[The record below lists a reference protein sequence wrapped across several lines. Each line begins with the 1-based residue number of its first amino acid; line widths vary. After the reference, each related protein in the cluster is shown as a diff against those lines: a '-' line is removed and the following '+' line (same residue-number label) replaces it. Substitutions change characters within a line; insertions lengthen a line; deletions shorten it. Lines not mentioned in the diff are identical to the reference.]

1 MFAIWRQVSGSPS
14 ENETGCTKIHL
25 RDRSAFIPQNQPTGV
40 KLKRRVRH
48 NIFKSKKFHILPT
61 LITHMIS
68 QQQCQNAKILLVD
81 DQMTNI
87 LLLESILQ
95 NAGYTKIYST
105 QDPSQVVSLVKE
117 LNPDL
122 ICLDIRMPQ
131 INGFQVMGQLKT
143 IQNDTYLPILVL
155 TSEEDRETR
164 LRALESGAKDFLHKP
179 FDKVEVLMRI
189 RNLLEASLLNRTIL
203 LQKETLEETVRVRT
217 QQLKETQLEIVHR
230 LAQAAEHRDNETG
243 SHIVRMSHYALIL
256 GRACGM
262 NEVECDILFH
272 ATPMHDVGKLGI
284 PDRILLKP
292 GKLDADEWEI
302 MKQHTVIGSR
312 LLANSQSPVLQM
324 GETIAL
330 THHERWDGSGY
341 PNRLAGKN
349 IPLVGRICAIAD
361 VFDALSSKRCYKE
374 PWPLEEVLQELR
386 SLSGIQFDPR
396 LLEMFDELLPVILD
410 IQQTHADVE
419 ISQLNLV
426 EATSFA

>member
-1 MFAIWRQVSGSPS
+1 
-14 ENETGCTKIHL
+14 
-25 RDRSAFIPQNQPTGV
+25 
-40 KLKRRVRH
+40 
-48 NIFKSKKFHILPT
+48 
-61 LITHMIS
+61 MIS
-68 QQQCQNAKILLVD
+68 QQQCQNATILIVD

-95 NAGYTKIYST
+95 SAGYINIHST
-105 QDPSQVVSLVKE
+105 QEPTEVVGLVKE

-131 INGFQVMGQLKT
+131 INGFQVMGQLKI
-143 IQNDTYLPILVL
+143 IQKEMFLPILVL

-179 FDKVEVLMRI
+179 FDKCEVLMRI
-189 RNLLEASLLNRTIL
+189 RNLLEASLLNRTIT
-203 LQKETLEETVRVRT
+203 LQKDTLEETVKERT

-243 SHIVRMSHYALIL
+243 SHIVRMSHYAVVL

-262 NEVECDILFH
+262 NEEECDILFH

-284 PDRILLKP
+284 PDKILLKP
-292 GKLDADEWEI
+292 GKLDSEEWEI
-302 MKQHTVIGSR
+302 MKQHTVIGGQ
-312 LLANSQSPVLQM
+312 LLSNSQSPVLQM
-324 GETIAL
+324 GEIIAL

-341 PNRLAGKN
+341 PNRLAGED

-374 PWPLEEVLQELR
+374 PWPLEKVLQELR
-386 SLSGIQFDPR
+386 SLSGVQFDPR
-396 LLEMFDELLPVILD
+396 LLEMFDELLPVILE
-410 IQQTHADVE
+410 IQRSHTDVPVP
-419 ISQLNLV
+419 QFNLM
-426 EATSFA
+426 ETSYLA

>member
-1 MFAIWRQVSGSPS
+1 
-14 ENETGCTKIHL
+14 
-25 RDRSAFIPQNQPTGV
+25 
-40 KLKRRVRH
+40 
-48 NIFKSKKFHILPT
+48 
-61 LITHMIS
+61 MIS
-68 QQQCQNAKILLVD
+68 QQQCLNATILIVD

-95 NAGYTKIYST
+95 NAGYTKIHST
-105 QDPSQVVSLVKE
+105 QDPTEVVSFVKK

-131 INGFQVMGQLKT
+131 INGFQVMGQLK
-143 IQNDTYLPILVL
+143 IVQKDSYLPILVL

-179 FDKVEVLMRI
+179 FDKIEVLMRI
-189 RNLLEASLLNRTIL
+189 RNLLEASLLNRTIS
-203 LQKETLEETVRVRT
+203 LQKETLEETVRIRT
-217 QQLKETQLEIVHR
+217 QELKDTQLEIVHR
-230 LAQAAEHRDNETG
+230 LARAAEHRDNETG
-243 SHIVRMSHYALIL
+243 SHIIRMSHYALVL

-262 NEVECDILFH
+262 NEEECDILFH

-302 MKQHTVIGSR
+302 MKQHTVIGAQ
-312 LLANSQSPVLQM
+312 LLSNSQSPVLQM

-341 PNRLAGKN
+341 PNRLAGED
-349 IPLVGRICAIAD
+349 IPLAGRICAIAD

-374 PWPLEEVLQELR
+374 PWPLEMVLQELH

-396 LLEMFDELLPVILD
+396 LVEMFEELLPVIID
-410 IQQTHADVE
+410 IQREYADFVTP
-419 ISQLNLV
+419 QFNLV
-426 EATSFA
+426 EASYLA